1 MSFGEKLQQLRK
13 EKGLSQE
20 DLAYQLNVS
29 RQAVSKWE
37 SQNGY
42 PEMEKMILISELFQ
56 VSLDYLLKED
66 YDDSFQKTD
75 TSYYLMSKQK
85 IDDYIQ
91 IKKSFAL
98 KMALS
103 VSFMILGLL
112 IPILCSNTP
121 YETWSGFGFLI
132 IIGISIFVIMVAALS
147 KNPYQNIE
155 DQEIKMSF
163 SDLQELQEQY
173 QQFHSHLT
181 LAIAGS
187 VLLIIV
193 SLACVALLTETHFA
207 NSQWIPAQFMLCVA
221 IAVFF
226 FIYYGILDGVYKFI
240 VHNKEYV
247 KDKQI
252 QKQQSSIFGI
262 I

>member
-85 IDDYIQ
+85 NRRLYTNQ
-91 IKKSFAL
+91 KKFCIK
-98 KMALS
+98 
-103 VSFMILGLL
+103 
-112 IPILCSNTP
+112 N
-121 YETWSGFGFLI
+121 
-132 IIGISIFVIMVAALS
+132 
-147 KNPYQNIE
+147 
-155 DQEIKMSF
+155 
-163 SDLQELQEQY
+163 
-173 QQFHSHLT
+173 
-181 LAIAGS
+181 
-187 VLLIIV
+187 
-193 SLACVALLTETHFA
+193 
-207 NSQWIPAQFMLCVA
+207 
-221 IAVFF
+221 
-226 FIYYGILDGVYKFI
+226 
-240 VHNKEYV
+240 
-247 KDKQI
+247 
-252 QKQQSSIFGI
+252 GI
-262 I
+262 ICIIHDFGTSHSYFMFKYTL